1 MSVYLQCQGLR
12 KVFGASVVLDDISLE
27 VQEGQCLVLLGPS
40 GCGKTTLLNVISG
53 MLAADG
59 GELRCNGRLMD
70 SAAKGVH
77 VPIQERGLA
86 MVFQDLSLWPHMS
99 VAENVGF
106 GLRIRGMKANDRRHR
121 IDTVLEQVEMG
132 GFRDRMPNELS
143 GGQQQRVAIARA
155 LAVQP
160 SLLLLDE
167 PLSAL
172 DARLREDLKLELA
185 GLLRESG
192 VTAVYVTHDQQE
204 AFALGD
210 QVAVLH
216 GGRLAQLAPP
226 EALYDSPCSAFVA
239 RFIGSSNLL
248 PFRQLDGYALIED
261 HIAIRVLAA
270 DVPME
275 GHCMVRREAVGV
287 LDKQPF
293 AETSDQVILAGVCEQ
308 THFLGERKEAQLRLP
323 SGERLRGVTAGHIPS
338 GAPVW
343 ARFPKNAVRFLAD

>member
-1 MSVYLQCQGLR
+1 MSAYLQCEGLR
-12 KVFGASVVLDDISLE
+12 KVFGANVVLDDISLE
-27 VQEGQCLVLLGPS
+27 VEEGQCLVLLGPS

-59 GELRCNGRLMD
+59 GELHCNGRLMD
-70 SAAKGVH
+70 SAARGIH

-106 GLRIRGMKANDRRHR
+106 GLKIRGIKAGDRRR
-121 IDTVLEQVEMG
+121 RVDAVLTQVEMA

-226 EALYDSPCSAFVA
+226 EVLYDTPCNAFVA

-248 PFRQLDGYALIED
+248 PFHQLDGQALIEARV
-261 HIAIRVLAA
+261 AIPLP
-270 DVPME
+270 DSGLPMQ
-275 GHCMVRREAVGV
+275 GHCMVRREAVTV
-287 LDKQPF
+287 LARQP
-293 AETSDQVILAGVCEQ
+293 AMDARDEIILEGVCEQ

-338 GAPVW
+338 GAPAW
-343 ARFPKNAVRFLAD
+343 AQFPRDAVRFLAE